1 MCFADAAC
9 LAGASTSWRRRG
21 CPAGAWST
29 AERCPCRGPV
39 CGSVPAS
46 VLALSLHV
54 LVVRASVA
62 AAHQSHVRSLPA
74 TSTGT
79 QAVPRLPER
88 AHGLL
93 ASSLPARPLWHPPYT
108 LQVRLRSLFVAPALL
123 AALLVSTPT
132 WLIAS
137 EASGGSGCCR
147 KMRRPGTSRFRPQA
161 LPAPPTDG
169 KGGMRIRRRGT
180 RHSRDANESLKSRH
194 CRKPVPYLGRTYA
207 RE

>member
-54 LVVRASVA
+54 LVARASVA
-62 AAHQSHVRSLPA
+62 AAHQPRVRSLPA
-74 TSTGT
+74 TSTG
-79 QAVPRLPER
+79 
-88 AHGLL
+88 
-93 ASSLPARPLWHPPYT
+93 PAR
-108 LQVRLRSLFVAPALL
+108 S
-123 AALLVSTPT
+123 
-132 WLIAS
+132 IAS
-137 EASGGSGCCR
+137 EASDGSGCCR

-161 LPAPPTDG
+161 RPAPPTDG